1 MDAFE
6 GRENRNLNAFRLLS
20 LAAALFLI
28 GTQFGWLNYNGKG
41 ACPQVT
47 ILNVSSDSDSDD
59 PVSLFEMGLPPDEC
73 KPLPPGSALFP
84 GISFPIRN
92 HPYLPYKDL
101 KGRSP
106 PKLLFN

>member
-41 ACPQVT
+41 ACPQVIYIANNHSDNQEVQYENWFTTQRYLGT
-47 ILNVSSDSDSDD
+47 INDV
-59 PVSLFEMGLPPDEC
+59 E
-73 KPLPPGSALFP
+73 A
-84 GISFPIRN
+84 IRWIEN
-92 HPYLPYKDL
+92 IYA
-101 KGRSP
+101 
-106 PKLLFN
+106 